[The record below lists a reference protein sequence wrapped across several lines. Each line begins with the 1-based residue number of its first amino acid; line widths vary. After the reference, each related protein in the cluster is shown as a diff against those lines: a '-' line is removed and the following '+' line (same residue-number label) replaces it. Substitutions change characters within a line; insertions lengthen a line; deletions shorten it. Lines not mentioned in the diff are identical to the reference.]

1 MIAVA
6 VQRDNCVYAYNEKGV
21 QVFSQYG
28 QLQGYTG
35 STVSV
40 KRSDIVY
47 VYDERGCQISS
58 YYSG

>member
-1 MIAVA
+1 MITAA
-6 VQRDNCVYAYNEKGV
+6 VQRDNYVYAYNEKGV

-40 KRSDIVY
+40 RRDNYVY
-47 VYDERGCQISS
+47 VYDERGCQIAS
-58 YYSG
+58 YYCG